1 MRYLHSEVRQMVPS
15 EEFMRYAAQCE
26 YAAGASRDPET
37 KATWN
42 RMAQRWLRCAELA
55 QVNEAAARSR
65 AWERLH
71 RTLAHH

>member
-1 MRYLHSEVRQMVPS
+1 MVPS

-26 YAAGASRDPET
+26 HTAGATRDPET
-37 KATWN
+37 KASWN

-65 AWERLH
+65 ARERRH
-71 RTLAHH
+71 RILAQPAAH